1 MADFIFRVDNV
12 QLNDAQREKIASAI
26 QGAVLTELA
35 RLDLQ
40 GDQGKGKT
48 GAPAPSGPSYLYRPI
63 LWNGGLLLKAEE
75 LASAASS
82 NLSVTNATA
91 ADRAKTAA

>member
-12 QLNDAQREKIASAI
+12 QLNDAQQQKIASAI

-35 RLDLQ
+35 KLDLH
-40 GDQGKGKT
+40 GDQGKAKP
-48 GAPAPSGPSYLYRPI
+48 GAPAPDGPSYLYRPI

-75 LASAASS
+75 LAAAASS
-82 NLSVTNATA
+82 NLTVSNTAA
-91 ADRAKTAA
+91 ADRTKTAA